1 MQKSQTKNKISFGQI
16 LLGFVVLALAIGL
29 VLNYLSLNEVSAKLT
44 NANNRY
50 EKLVSQGES
59 LEYEIKQQVNSTNV
73 EQLAAGLN
81 MVKLESYQVRY
92 FDIVEADSMSTTLA
106 NDERNGLLDGIV
118 YSFNILVEYLK

>member
-1 MQKSQTKNKISFGQI
+1 MQKTQHKFKISFGQV
-16 LLGFVVLALAIGL
+16 LMGVVVLVLAIGL
-29 VLNYLSLNEVSAKLT
+29 VLNYVSLNEVSAEL
-44 NANNRY
+44 NRASDRY

-73 EQLAAGLN
+73 EELATELN
-81 MVKLESYQVRY
+81 MVKLEPYQIRY

-106 NDERNGLLDGIV
+106 ENNQNGLLDGIV

>member
-1 MQKSQTKNKISFGQI
+1 MQKSQMKIKLSFGQV
-16 LLGFVVLALAIGL
+16 LLGLVVLALAIGL
-29 VLNYLSLNEVSAKLT
+29 VLNYVSLNEVSAKLT
-44 NANNRY
+44 SANNQY

-73 EQLAAGLN
+73 DELASELN

-106 NDERNGLLDGIV
+106 NDEQNGLLDGIV

>member
-1 MQKSQTKNKISFGQI
+1 MQKSKTKNRISFGQI
-16 LLGFVVLALAIGL
+16 LLGLVVLAIAIGL
-29 VLNYLSLNEVSAKLT
+29 VLNYVSLNEISAECSSLT
-44 NANNRY
+44 KYY

-59 LEYEIKQQVNSTNV
+59 MEYEIKQQVNSTNID
-73 EQLAAGLN
+73 QLAAELN

-106 NDERNGLLDGIV
+106 DDERNGLLDGIV

>member
-1 MQKSQTKNKISFGQI
+1 MQKSQMKIKLSFGQV
-16 LLGFVVLALAIGL
+16 LLGLVVLALAIGL
-29 VLNYLSLNEVSAKLT
+29 VLNYVSLNEVSAKLT
-44 NANNRY
+44 SANNQY

-73 EQLAAGLN
+73 DELASELN

-106 NDERNGLLDGIV
+106 DDEQNGLLDGIV

>member
-16 LLGFVVLALAIGL
+16 LLGLVVLALAIGL
-29 VLNYLSLNEVSAKLT
+29 VLNYVSLNEVSAKLSSAT
-44 NANNRY
+44 DQY

-73 EQLAAGLN
+73 DELAAGLN

-92 FDIVEADSMSTTLA
+92 FDIVQADSMSTTLA

>member
-16 LLGFVVLALAIGL
+16 LLGLVVLALAIGL
-29 VLNYLSLNEVSAKLT
+29 VLNYVSLNEVSAKLT

-73 EQLAAGLN
+73 EELAAGLN

>member
-1 MQKSQTKNKISFGQI
+1 MQKSQMKIKLSFGQV
-16 LLGFVVLALAIGL
+16 LLGLVVLALAIGL
-29 VLNYLSLNEVSAKLT
+29 VLNYVSLNEVSAKLT
-44 NANNRY
+44 SANNQY

-73 EQLAAGLN
+73 DVLASELN

-106 NDERNGLLDGIV
+106 DDEQNGLLDGIV

>member
-1 MQKSQTKNKISFGQI
+1 MQKSQMKIKLSFGQV
-16 LLGFVVLALAIGL
+16 LLGLVVLALAIGL
-29 VLNYLSLNEVSAKLT
+29 VLNYVSLNEVSAKLT
-44 NANNRY
+44 SANNQY

-73 EQLAAGLN
+73 DELASELN

-106 NDERNGLLDGIV
+106 DNEQNGLLDGIV